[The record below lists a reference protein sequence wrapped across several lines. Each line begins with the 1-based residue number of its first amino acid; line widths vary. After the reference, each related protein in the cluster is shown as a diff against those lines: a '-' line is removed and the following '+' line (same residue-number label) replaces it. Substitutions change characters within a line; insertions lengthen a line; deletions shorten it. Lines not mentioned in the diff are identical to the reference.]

1 MADGG
6 SGAVSVSGGRVEA
19 MGLALFAHGPVPM
32 LLYDPATLGIVEAN
46 PAAQRQYGWSVDE
59 FPRLTLLDLR
69 LPAEAPLGLGRMPRD
84 EEGRVAGGPY
94 HHRRRDGT
102 LLEVEVH
109 VQDLELDGRPLRLA
123 IVHDVTERR
132 RAQQRERFLSEVS
145 TLLAGS
151 LDLQR
156 TLGAIAQLAIAHL
169 ADGCAVHLRA
179 SSRAPD
185 APDAL
190 ALLTVA
196 SRDPAKA
203 ALLRGLE
210 RRAGGA
216 APETALVGPAAALRS
231 GRARLYQAGPGTD
244 ELPPLWRRLGIHS
257 ALCVPLGAAGE
268 PFGVLSFASLTDG
281 RHFDHADLATAQ
293 ELAHHA
299 ALALEGVRL
308 YDDERTAR
316 RLAERHAART
326 ARLQA
331 LTAALAGALTPEDV
345 TGVVVTE
352 GIAALGALAG
362 SVALVA
368 DDGASLEIVQATGYE
383 PAVVAA
389 FRRMPLSAPLPLCD
403 AVRAGATVWMP
414 TPAERD
420 ARYPHLAGL
429 RRPGYGGA
437 IAAVPLAVEGRVLGA
452 LGLNFADDGRL
463 DDDDRRFVETLA
475 QQCAQAL
482 ERARLYAAERRARAV
497 IEAARL
503 EAEAANRTKTEFLA
517 VMSHEL
523 RTPLNAIAGY
533 VELLE
538 MELRGPL
545 TAAQREDLS
554 RIRRNQRHL
563 LGLINDVLN
572 FAKLET
578 GTVRYEL
585 ADVPLREAIDAVEP
599 LIAPQLAQRGLRYSV
614 APVADDATVRA
625 DRDKLQQILLN
636 LLSNAVKFTEPGG
649 EVQVSAEAA
658 GAVARLHVCDTG
670 CGIPAERQ
678 ASVFDPFVQLD
689 QRLTRPHEGTGL
701 GLAISR
707 DLARAMDG
715 ELTVVSEVGAGS
727 TFTVTLPRGRA
738 EEQALGTGH

>member
-6 SGAVSVSGGRVEA
+6 ADATCVSGGRMEA

-32 LLYDPATLGIVEAN
+32 LLYDPATLDILEAN
-46 PAAQRQYGWSVDE
+46 PAAQRQYGWSADE

-69 LPAEAPLGLGRMPRD
+69 LPAETPLGLGRMPRD

-102 LLEVEVH
+102 LIEVEVH
-109 VQDLELDGRPLRLA
+109 VQDLELDGRPTRLA
-123 IVHDVTERR
+123 IVHDVTERQ

-179 SSRAPD
+179 PAR

-203 ALLRGLE
+203 ALLRRLE
-210 RRAGGA
+210 RRAAGA
-216 APETALVGPAAALRS
+216 AREASPAGPAAALRS

-257 ALCVPLGAAGE
+257 ALCVPLAAAGE

-281 RHFDHADLATAQ
+281 RHFDRADLATAQ

-331 LTAALAGALTPEDV
+331 LTAALAGSLTPEEV

-352 GIAALGALAG
+352 GIAALGAVAG

-368 DDGASLEIVQATGYE
+368 DDGASLEIVQATGYD

-389 FRRMPLSAPLPLCD
+389 FRRMPISAPLPLCD
-403 AVRAGATVWMP
+403 AVRAGATMWMP

-429 RRPGYGGA
+429 RRPGSGGA
-437 IAAVPLAVEGRVLGA
+437 IAAVPLAAEGRVLGA

-463 DDDDRRFVETLA
+463 QEDDRRFVETLA

-545 TAAQREDLS
+545 SAAQREDLS

-585 ADVPLREAIDAVEP
+585 ADVPLREAVEAVEP
-599 LIAPQLAQRGLRYSV
+599 FIAPQLAQRGLRFSV
-614 APVADDATVRA
+614 APLVDDTTVRA

-649 EVQVSAEAA
+649 EVHVSAEAA
-658 GAVARLHVCDTG
+658 GAVARLHVRDTG

-715 ELTVVSEVGAGS
+715 ELTVASEVGVGS
-727 TFTVTLPRGRA
+727 TFTVTLPRGQR
-738 EEQALGTGH
+738 